1 MIYNVNFTA
10 GIFESHNCFVK
21 TAFYFFFLLKKMV
34 SHPDMSQYQVQK
46 DGNFHGDSFLHM
58 LE

>member
-21 TAFYFFFLLKKMV
+21 TAFFFLLKKMV